1 MGKRKSGKN
10 LQFPLLPLVG
20 GIVPPFGATFA
31 NIVFAP
37 FPYGFLLELLIPSPQ
52 PPLSVFRWVGMERGF
67 SLAFL
72 SPLVAPN
79 CSSENAATSEPKRH
93 QGAFMVKCGL
103 YNITAIS
110 KPKRSEAVA

>member
-37 FPYGFLLELLIPSPQ
+37 FPYGFLLELLIPSPL
-52 PPLSVFRWVGMERGF
+52 PPLSVFHTKKIYWNISRALW
-67 SLAFL
+67 AAY
-72 SPLVAPN
+72 VALY
-79 CSSENAATSEPKRH
+79 CSSEITATSEHK
-93 QGAFMVKCGL
+93 
-103 YNITAIS
+103 
-110 KPKRSEAVA
+110 